1 MGMAKS
7 SETASNSNTGLL
19 GFFSGLF
26 SGFLGGSDS
35 DREKKRQLKD
45 IRRELKKRGRFI
57 QIKGDL
63 AQPGM
68 AKWFYEIYKIAGPA
82 DALLERYGS
91 SDLLKKVLIESFLP
105 EDVRNIVGDL
115 HPDRI
120 KERVEKTKDV
130 KVLSE
135 QVKEELVR
143 LYAALDAKTAKRVN
157 KLYNDL
163 YRLQSFARYPFHF
176 ILKKFDSML
185 PDRDFTYIPR
195 FEAINGQYI
204 KDDLMEFLDVYYAL
218 DDNAEWNILFDVLK
232 NYRDLDIVSRA
243 AWKKILQGRKEM
255 LKTRTLDLVIRHL
268 DENPSWTA
276 MPENTNYEIVEDYF
290 NRIKIGA
297 DLTIQEILR
306 GRRKRQI
313 ENLLIKLYGT
323 TSVSRTHFYTER
335 ENLTFHKK
343 MLPGYKF
350 VEPINYLKAFFL
362 DYCKSKIRILV
373 DLLLIQGKW
382 STKLSSQQFSEAYH
396 QLLSLSDQ
404 LTGFDTGLADD
415 GPTGSKVKRLL
426 RQSTRDRSALVT
438 LKKVLIEVNN
448 EAKVIINSSAQN
460 LIILGKSIKQLLDE
474 YKAEGQEIIINWKEI
489 EGWAETPVEEQMS
502 EVYTQIYYLVQLL
515 QLYMK
520 DKK

>member
-1 MGMAKS
+1 MDMAKS
-7 SETASNSNTGLL
+7 SETASKSDTGLL
-19 GFFSGLF
+19 GFFSELF
-26 SGFLGGSDS
+26 SGLLGGSGS

-45 IRRELKKRGRFI
+45 IRKELKKRGRFFRL
-57 QIKGDL
+57 KGDL

-68 AKWFYEIYKIAGPA
+68 AKWFHEIYKVAGPA
-82 DALLERYGS
+82 DILLERYGS
-91 SDLLKKVLIESFLP
+91 SDLLKTILIESFLSK
-105 EDVRNIVGDL
+105 DLRNIVDGL

-120 KERVEKTKDV
+120 KERVEKTRDV
-130 KVLSE
+130 KAFSDK
-135 QVKEELVR
+135 VKEELIL
-143 LYAALDAKTAKRVN
+143 LYSALDAKTIKRVN

-163 YRLQSFARYPFHF
+163 YRLQSFARYPYHF
-176 ILKKFDSML
+176 LLKKFDSML
-185 PDRDFTYIPR
+185 PDRDFTYNPR

-218 DDNAEWNILFDVLK
+218 DGNAEWDVLFDVLK
-232 NYRDLDIVSRA
+232 NYRDLDIISRS

-268 DENPSWTA
+268 DENPSWA
-276 MPENTNYEIVEDYF
+276 VMSENTNYEIVESYF
-290 NRIKIGA
+290 NRIKTGA
-297 DLTIQEILR
+297 DLAVHEIMR
-306 GRRKRQI
+306 GRKNRHI
-313 ENLLIKLYGT
+313 ENLMMKLFGT
-323 TSVSRTHFYTER
+323 ISVSRTQYYTER

-350 VEPINYLKAFFL
+350 VEPINFLKAFFL
-362 DYCKSKIRILV
+362 DYYKSWIRILV

-396 QLLSLSDQ
+396 QLLSLSEQ
-404 LTGFDTGLADD
+404 LINFDTGLADD

-438 LKKVLIEVNN
+438 LKNVLNDVNN
-448 EAKVIINSSAQN
+448 EAKDIINSSAQN

-474 YKAEGQEIIINWKEI
+474 YKAEGQEIIINWKEV
-489 EGWAETPVEEQMS
+489 EGWAENPIGEQMS

>member
-1 MGMAKS
+1 MGMVKS

-45 IRRELKKRGRFI
+45 IRRELKKRGRFF

-105 EDVRNIVGDL
+105 EDVRNIVGNL

-143 LYAALDAKTAKRVN
+143 LYSALDAKTAKRVN

-290 NRIKIGA
+290 NRIRISA

-313 ENLLIKLYGT
+313 ENLLMKLYGT
-323 TSVSRTHFYTER
+323 TSVSRTQFYTER
-335 ENLTFHKK
+335 ENLT
-343 MLPGYKF
+343 
-350 VEPINYLKAFFL
+350 
-362 DYCKSKIRILV
+362 YCKSKIRILV

-404 LTGFDTGLADD
+404 LTGFDTGLSDD

-438 LKKVLIEVNN
+438 LKKVLVEVNN
-448 EAKVIINSSAQN
+448 EAKSIINSSAQN

-489 EGWAETPVEEQMS
+489 EGWAETPIDEQMS